1 MQVFQFI
8 VNNLTDFSD
17 SSPVLIQTIH
27 ISMWGK
33 EFWGLI
39 LSPKY
44 ITQWPSRGL
53 NGFEHAQDIQC
64 YTKLEIKQELFT
76 FAEQF

>member
-1 MQVFQFI
+1 
-8 VNNLTDFSD
+8 
-17 SSPVLIQTIH
+17 
-27 ISMWGK
+27 MWGK

-76 FAEQF
+76 FAAQF

>member
-1 MQVFQFI
+1 M
-8 VNNLTDFSD
+8 TDFSD
-17 SSPVLIQTIH
+17 SSPVLIEIIH
-27 ISMWGK
+27 ISRWGK

-53 NGFEHAQDIQC
+53 NGFDPTSNMRKISSVI
-64 YTKLEIKQELFT
+64 LNLR
-76 FAEQF
+76 